1 MILSCDP
8 NQVISILKANFG
20 RESHDVCIIDKNIT
34 VTCQSSSA
42 LQIMQTYC
50 DNKESCSAMAS
61 SSVFGNEC
69 SGVTRYLSVF
79 FVCAEAGMLRYEQC
93 LKIPFKKW

>member
-61 SSVFGNEC
+61 YPDGPRKSDVFLVVGRNK
-69 SGVTRYLSVF
+69 
-79 FVCAEAGMLRYEQC
+79 Q
-93 LKIPFKKW
+93 KI